1 MKVWAKIMKGDKLA
15 KDIIF
20 EGVETDAQ
28 AAILCQSGYT
38 KAQGWLFDKAMPL
51 GDFEEKYMYDDNK

>member
-1 MKVWAKIMKGDKLA
+1 MFALIDTA
-15 KDIIF
+15 NKDIIF

-51 GDFEEKYMYDDNK
+51 SDFEGKYMYNSDNK

>member
-1 MKVWAKIMKGDKLA
+1 MCSLIDTAK

-51 GDFEEKYMYDDNK
+51 DDFEQKYMYNNVDK